1 MRSPGPTLP
10 ERQTLLV
17 LMSPSQSIKATAKIP
32 RIIPP
37 PEEGCR
43 LLEPRVKVATVLPD
57 HAVFV
62 RQAHVRLVDQCG
74 RLQGV
79 VCPLSRHQ
87 PSGDALAG

>member
-1 MRSPGPTLP
+1 VDWFNT
-10 ERQTLLV
+10 
-17 LMSPSQSIKATAKIP
+17 
-32 RIIPP
+32 
-37 PEEGCR
+37 CR